1 MAVDVCLVDFA
12 IRAVQ
17 VTHDEFVRVIT
28 GVELLKI
35 HANVYPGNAL
45 EEVVVLLH
53 EVAHDGSCV
62 VEIAIAVDKS

>member
-1 MAVDVCLVDFA
+1 MDVCLVNFA

-17 VTHDEFVRVIT
+17 VTNDELVGVISC
-28 GVELLKI
+28 VELLKI
-35 HANVYPGNAL
+35 HANVNPGNAL
-45 EEVVVLLH
+45 EEVVVFRH